1 MEKFFGNL
9 SAAFASEKELSD
21 NAGFIDEILFIVGIA
36 LAAVAISSWIGG
48 AAMNKGA
55 DIASCIEGQNVKA
68 GASQNGYCKGTSTHA
83 KTKGKS
89 ITNEKSYKDR
99 FGVITLNLGA

>member
-1 MEKFFGNL
+1 MEQFFGNIRD
-9 SAAFASEKELSD
+9 AFRFEQDLGD

-55 DIASCIEGQNVKA
+55 DIASCISNQNVTKA
-68 GASQNGYCKGTSTHA
+68 NAANSTDCQGGTHE
-83 KTKGKS
+83 GK
-89 ITNEKSYKDR
+89 KSFKDTTYTGRYK
-99 FGVITLNLGA
+99 

>member
-55 DIASCIEGQNVKA
+55 DIASCIEGQNIKA
-68 GASQNGYCKGTSTHA
+68 GGQNAHCNGEESH
-83 KTKGKS
+83 S
-89 ITNEKSYKDR
+89 EDDSFQNEESYKDR
-99 FGVITLNLGA
+99 FGVIALNV